1 MMYDNRW
8 DLTANTLSVAT
19 SVFYGH
25 CGSEHNATELRVM
38 VYGLIRG
45 FENDSL
51 SSNVDHC
58 LTLAEIG
65 DMLSLDNT

>member
-1 MMYDNRW
+1 MMHDNRW

-19 SVFYGH
+19 SVFYGDYD
-25 CGSEHNATELRVM
+25 SEHNAMDLRVM

-45 FENDSL
+45 FETNSVSL
-51 SSNVDHC
+51 SVDPC